1 MPRACDYG
9 AKILLQW
16 VGWCSFPPK
25 EAISRNWGFPS
36 MVKKVFADVI
46 KDFEMKRLIRW
57 ALNPLTS
64 ILTREEKATEVTE
77 KWTAYR

>member
-1 MPRACDYG
+1 
-9 AKILLQW
+9 
-16 VGWCSFPPK
+16 
-25 EAISRNWGFPS
+25 

-64 ILTREEKATEVTE
+64 ILTREEKATD
-77 KWTAYR
+77 A